1 MPADGPQQVTML
13 LGEIRAGREGAADD
27 LVALVYDDLRAMARQ
42 RMAHV
47 PPGDTLQPTALVNE
61 AYLRLFGKDHTEWQS
76 RRHFFHAAGRAM
88 RDILVE
94 QARKHARLKHGGGRK
109 RLELDEEA
117 VAMDSQPND
126 LLALD
131 EALRELESRDDRIA
145 EVVVMRYFTGLTV
158 AQTAEATDLSPA
170 TVDRYWRFARA
181 WLRARIRGDG
191 AGGARSEHDGR

>member
-1 MPADGPQQVTML
+1 ML

-47 PPGDTLQPTALVNE
+47 PPGDTLQPTAVVNE

-76 RRHFFHAAGRAM
+76 RR
-88 RDILVE
+88 
-94 QARKHARLKHGGGRK
+94 HARLKHGGGRK

-181 WLRARIRGDG
+181 WLRARIRGDEARG
-191 AGGARSEHDGR
+191 AWIEHDGR